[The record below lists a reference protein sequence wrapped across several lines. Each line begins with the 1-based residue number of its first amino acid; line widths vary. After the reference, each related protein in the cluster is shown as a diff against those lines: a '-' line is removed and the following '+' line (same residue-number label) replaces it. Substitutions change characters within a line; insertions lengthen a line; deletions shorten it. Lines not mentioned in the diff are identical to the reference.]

1 MEKIKH
7 NYKDNTFCALFSE
20 KKNLIELYNAL
31 SGSSFDMD
39 TPVEIVTLDNTFFGD
54 RENDLSFIIDNRWI
68 VLAEQQSTL
77 CPNIPLRMLVYLA
90 RQYENLVFS
99 RDIYSRKLVKI
110 PTPELYVFYNG
121 PQDAPVE
128 QIMKL
133 SDAFIVECDTIALEV
148 TVKFINVNYEKGAE
162 ILKRCKAMEGY
173 SLLLHMIREE
183 CEATGDLKPAIE
195 NCIRKCVEKGI
206 IADFLKEH
214 GGDVMS
220 FLFEKLTREECEAI
234 READGFEEGYAKGE
248 AAGIELGKAAG
259 IELGKAEGIELG
271 KAEGIEL
278 GKAEG
283 YQQGEIAGMAQ
294 GELKVA
300 SAMKAKGMTISEICE
315 ITGLKPEQVEEL

>member
-1 MEKIKH
+1 MAKIKN

-77 CPNIPLRMLVYLA
+77 CPNIPLRMLVYVA

-99 RDIYSRKLVKI
+99 RDIYSRKLLKI

-128 QIMKL
+128 QEMKL
-133 SDAFIVECDTIALEV
+133 SDAFMAECDKIAIEV

-162 ILKRCKAMEGY
+162 ILKGCKTMKGY

-183 CEATGDLKPAIE
+183 CEATGELKTAIE
-195 NCIRKCVEKGI
+195 NCIRKCVEEGI

-214 GGDVMS
+214 GGEVMS

-234 READGFEEGYAKGE
+234 READGFEEGYAKGRN
-248 AAGIELGKAAG
+248 
-259 IELGKAEGIELG
+259 
-271 KAEGIEL
+271 EGIEL

-283 YQQGEIAGMAQ
+283 YEEGEASGFEKGEASGFAKGKTEGYEEGEAA

-300 SAMKAKGMTISEICE
+300 RAMKAKGMTTNEICE
-315 ITGLKPEQVEEL
+315 ITGLKQSQVEEL

>member
-1 MEKIKH
+1 MANAKR

-20 KKNLIELYNAL
+20 KRNLIELYNAL

-77 CPNIPLRMLVYLA
+77 SPNIPLRMLVYVA

-128 QIMKL
+128 QEMKL
-133 SDAFIVECDTIALEV
+133 SDAFMAECDKIALEV
-148 TVKFINVNYEKGAE
+148 AVKFINVNYEKGAE

-183 CEATGDLKPAIE
+183 CEATGELKTAIE
-195 NCIRKCVEKGI
+195 KCIRKCVEEGI

-214 GGDVMS
+214 GGEVMS

-234 READGFEEGYAKGE
+234 READGFEEGYAKGFEKGEASGFAKGKTEGYEEGE
-248 AAGIELGKAAG
+248 AA
-259 IELGKAEGIELG
+259 
-271 KAEGIEL
+271 
-278 GKAEG
+278 
-283 YQQGEIAGMAQ
+283 

-300 SAMKAKGMTISEICE
+300 RAMKAKGMTTNEICE
-315 ITGLKPEQVEEL
+315 ITGLERSQVEEL

>member
-1 MEKIKH
+1 MANAKH

-77 CPNIPLRMLVYLA
+77 CPNIPLRMLVYVA

-128 QIMKL
+128 QEMKL
-133 SDAFIVECDTIALEV
+133 SDAFMAECDRIALEV

-162 ILKRCKAMEGY
+162 ILKGCKAMNGY
-173 SLLLHMIREE
+173 SLLLHMIREG
-183 CEATGDLKPAIE
+183 AKP
-195 NCIRKCVEKGI
+195 
-206 IADFLKEH
+206 
-214 GGDVMS
+214 
-220 FLFEKLTREECEAI
+220 
-234 READGFEEGYAKGE
+234 
-248 AAGIELGKAAG
+248 
-259 IELGKAEGIELG
+259 
-271 KAEGIEL
+271 
-278 GKAEG
+278 
-283 YQQGEIAGMAQ
+283 
-294 GELKVA
+294 
-300 SAMKAKGMTISEICE
+300 
-315 ITGLKPEQVEEL
+315 QVN

>member
-1 MEKIKH
+1 MANAKR

-20 KKNLIELYNAL
+20 KRNLIELYNAL

-77 CPNIPLRMLVYLA
+77 SPNIPLRMLVYVA

-110 PTPELYVFYNG
+110 PTPELYGFYNG

-128 QIMKL
+128 QEMKL
-133 SDAFIVECDTIALEV
+133 SDAFMAECDKIALEV
-148 TVKFINVNYEKGAE
+148 AVKFINVNYEKGAE

-183 CEATGDLKPAIE
+183 CEA
-195 NCIRKCVEKGI
+195 
-206 IADFLKEH
+206 
-214 GGDVMS
+214 
-220 FLFEKLTREECEAI
+220 I
-234 READGFEEGYAKGE
+234 READGFEEGYAKGRN
-248 AAGIELGKAAG
+248 
-259 IELGKAEGIELG
+259 
-271 KAEGIEL
+271 EGIEL

-283 YQQGEIAGMAQ
+283 YEEGEAA

-300 SAMKAKGMTISEICE
+300 RAMKAKGMTINEICE
-315 ITGLKPEQVEEL
+315 ITGLKRSQVEEL

>member
-1 MEKIKH
+1 MAKVKN

-77 CPNIPLRMLVYLA
+77 CPNIPLRMLVYVA

-99 RDIYSRKLVKI
+99 RDIYSRKLLKI

-128 QIMKL
+128 QEMKL
-133 SDAFIVECDTIALEV
+133 SDAFMAECDKIAIEV

-162 ILKRCKAMEGY
+162 ILKGCKTMKGY

-183 CEATGDLKPAIE
+183 CEATGELKTAIE
-195 NCIRKCVEKGI
+195 NCIRKCVEEGI

-214 GGDVMS
+214 GGEVMS

-234 READGFEEGYAKGE
+234 READGFEEGYAKGFEKGEASGFAKGKTEGYEEGE
-248 AAGIELGKAAG
+248 AA
-259 IELGKAEGIELG
+259 
-271 KAEGIEL
+271 
-278 GKAEG
+278 
-283 YQQGEIAGMAQ
+283 

-300 SAMKAKGMTISEICE
+300 RAMKAKGMTINEICE
-315 ITGLKPEQVEEL
+315 ITGLKRSQVEEL

>member
-1 MEKIKH
+1 MAKVKN

-77 CPNIPLRMLVYLA
+77 CPNIPLRMLVYVA

-99 RDIYSRKLVKI
+99 RDIYSRKLLKI

-128 QIMKL
+128 QEMKL
-133 SDAFIVECDTIALEV
+133 SDAFMAECDKIALEV
-148 TVKFINVNYEKGAE
+148 AVKFINVNYEKGAE

-183 CEATGDLKPAIE
+183 CEATGELKTAIE
-195 NCIRKCVEKGI
+195 KCIRKCVEEGI

-214 GGDVMS
+214 GGEVMS

-234 READGFEEGYAKGE
+234 READGFEEGYAKGIEKGE
-248 AAGIELGKAAG
+248 AAGFEKGEASGFAKGKT
-259 IELGKAEGIELG
+259 
-271 KAEGIEL
+271 
-278 GKAEG
+278 EG
-283 YQQGEIAGMAQ
+283 YEEGEAA

-300 SAMKAKGMTISEICE
+300 RAMKAKGMTTNEICE

>member
-1 MEKIKH
+1 MANAKR

-20 KKNLIELYNAL
+20 KRNLIELYNAL

-39 TPVEIVTLDNTFFGD
+39 TPVEIVTLDNTFFGE

-77 CPNIPLRMLVYLA
+77 SPNIPLRMLVYVA

-128 QIMKL
+128 QETKL
-133 SDAFIVECDTIALEV
+133 SDAFMAECDKIALEV
-148 TVKFINVNYEKGAE
+148 AVKFINVNYEKGAE

-183 CEATGDLKPAIE
+183 CEATGELKTAIE
-195 NCIRKCVEKGI
+195 KCIRKCVEEGI

-214 GGDVMS
+214 GGEVMS

-234 READGFEEGYAKGE
+234 READGFEEGYAKGIEKGEASGFAKGKTEGYEEGE
-248 AAGIELGKAAG
+248 AA
-259 IELGKAEGIELG
+259 
-271 KAEGIEL
+271 
-278 GKAEG
+278 
-283 YQQGEIAGMAQ
+283 

-300 SAMKAKGMTISEICE
+300 GAMKAKGMTTNEICE
-315 ITGLKPEQVEEL
+315 ITGLKRSQVEEL

>member
-1 MEKIKH
+1 MAKVKN

-77 CPNIPLRMLVYLA
+77 CPNIPLRMLVYVA
-90 RQYENLVFS
+90 RQYENIVFS

-128 QIMKL
+128 QEMKL
-133 SDAFIVECDTIALEV
+133 SDAFMAECDKIAIEV

-162 ILKRCKAMEGY
+162 ILKGCKTMKGY

-183 CEATGDLKPAIE
+183 CEATGELKTAIE
-195 NCIRKCVEKGI
+195 NCIRKCVEEGI

-214 GGDVMS
+214 GGEVMS

-234 READGFEEGYAKGE
+234 READGFEEGYAKGIEKGE
-248 AAGIELGKAAG
+248 ASGFAKGKT
-259 IELGKAEGIELG
+259 
-271 KAEGIEL
+271 
-278 GKAEG
+278 EG
-283 YQQGEIAGMAQ
+283 YEEGETA

-300 SAMKAKGMTISEICE
+300 RAMKAKGMTTNEICE
-315 ITGLKPEQVEEL
+315 ITGLERSQVEEL

>member
-1 MEKIKH
+1 MANAKR

-77 CPNIPLRMLVYLA
+77 SPNIPLRMLVYVA

-128 QIMKL
+128 QEMKL
-133 SDAFIVECDTIALEV
+133 SDAFMAECDKIAIEV

-162 ILKRCKAMEGY
+162 ILKGCKTMKGY

-183 CEATGDLKPAIE
+183 CEATGELKTAIE
-195 NCIRKCVEKGI
+195 KCIRKCVEEGI

-214 GGDVMS
+214 GGEVMS

-234 READGFEEGYAKGE
+234 READGFEEGYAKGIEKGEASGFAKGKTEGYEEGE
-248 AAGIELGKAAG
+248 AA
-259 IELGKAEGIELG
+259 
-271 KAEGIEL
+271 
-278 GKAEG
+278 
-283 YQQGEIAGMAQ
+283 

-300 SAMKAKGMTISEICE
+300 RAMKAKGMTINEICE
-315 ITGLKPEQVEEL
+315 ITGLKQSQVEEL

>member
-1 MEKIKH
+1 MANAKR

-20 KKNLIELYNAL
+20 KRNLIELYNAL

-77 CPNIPLRMLVYLA
+77 SPNIPLRMLVYVA

-128 QIMKL
+128 QEMKL
-133 SDAFIVECDTIALEV
+133 SDAFMAECDKIALEV
-148 TVKFINVNYEKGAE
+148 AVKFINVNYEKGAE

-183 CEATGDLKPAIE
+183 CEATGELKTAIE
-195 NCIRKCVEKGI
+195 KCIRKCVEEGI

-214 GGDVMS
+214 GGEVMS

-234 READGFEEGYAKGE
+234 READGFEEGYAKGIEKGEASGFAKGKTEGYEEGE
-248 AAGIELGKAAG
+248 AA
-259 IELGKAEGIELG
+259 
-271 KAEGIEL
+271 
-278 GKAEG
+278 
-283 YQQGEIAGMAQ
+283 

-300 SAMKAKGMTISEICE
+300 RAMKAKGMTTNEICE

>member
-1 MEKIKH
+1 MAKVKN

-20 KKNLIELYNAL
+20 KRNLIELYNAL
-31 SGSSFDMD
+31 IGSSFDMD

-77 CPNIPLRMLVYLA
+77 SPNIPLRMLVYVA

-128 QIMKL
+128 QEMKL
-133 SDAFIVECDTIALEV
+133 SDAFMAECDKIALEV
-148 TVKFINVNYEKGAE
+148 AVKFINVNYEKGAE

-183 CEATGDLKPAIE
+183 CEATGELKTAIE
-195 NCIRKCVEKGI
+195 KCIRKCVEEGI

-214 GGDVMS
+214 GGEVMS

-234 READGFEEGYAKGE
+234 READGFEEGYAKGIEKGE
-248 AAGIELGKAAG
+248 AAGFEKGEASGFAKGKT
-259 IELGKAEGIELG
+259 
-271 KAEGIEL
+271 
-278 GKAEG
+278 EG
-283 YQQGEIAGMAQ
+283 YEEGEAA

-300 SAMKAKGMTISEICE
+300 RAMKAKGMTTNEICE
-315 ITGLKPEQVEEL
+315 ITGLERSQVEEL

>member
-1 MEKIKH
+1 MANAKR

-20 KKNLIELYNAL
+20 KRNLIELYNAL

-77 CPNIPLRMLVYLA
+77 SPNIPLRMLVYVA

-128 QIMKL
+128 QEMKL
-133 SDAFIVECDTIALEV
+133 SDAFMAECDKIALEV
-148 TVKFINVNYEKGAE
+148 AVKFINVNYEKGAE

-183 CEATGDLKPAIE
+183 YEATGELKTAIE
-195 NCIRKCVEKGI
+195 KCIRKCVEEGI

-214 GGDVMS
+214 GGEVMS

-234 READGFEEGYAKGE
+234 READGFEEGYAKGIEKGEASGFAKGKTEGYEEGE
-248 AAGIELGKAAG
+248 AA
-259 IELGKAEGIELG
+259 
-271 KAEGIEL
+271 
-278 GKAEG
+278 
-283 YQQGEIAGMAQ
+283 

-300 SAMKAKGMTISEICE
+300 RAMKAKGMTINEICE
-315 ITGLKPEQVEEL
+315 ITGLKRSQVEEL

>member
-1 MEKIKH
+1 MAKVKN

-31 SGSSFDMD
+31 SGSSFDVD

-77 CPNIPLRMLVYLA
+77 CPNIPLRMLVYVA

-128 QIMKL
+128 QEMKL
-133 SDAFIVECDTIALEV
+133 SDAFMAECDKIALEV
-148 TVKFINVNYEKGAE
+148 AVKFINVNYEKGAE

-173 SLLLHMIREE
+173 SLLLHMIRE
-183 CEATGDLKPAIE
+183 
-195 NCIRKCVEKGI
+195 
-206 IADFLKEH
+206 
-214 GGDVMS
+214 GGEVMS

-234 READGFEEGYAKGE
+234 READGFEEGYAKGIEKGE
-248 AAGIELGKAAG
+248 AAGFEKGEASGFAKGKT
-259 IELGKAEGIELG
+259 
-271 KAEGIEL
+271 
-278 GKAEG
+278 EG
-283 YQQGEIAGMAQ
+283 YEEGEAA

-300 SAMKAKGMTISEICE
+300 RAMKAKGMTINEICE
-315 ITGLKPEQVEEL
+315 ITGLKRSQVEEL

>member
-1 MEKIKH
+1 MAKVKN

-20 KKNLIELYNAL
+20 KRNLIELYNAL

-77 CPNIPLRMLVYLA
+77 CPNIPLRMLVYVA

-128 QIMKL
+128 QEMKL
-133 SDAFIVECDTIALEV
+133 SDAFMAECDKIAIEV

-162 ILKRCKAMEGY
+162 ILKGCKTMKGY

-183 CEATGDLKPAIE
+183 CEATGELKTAIE
-195 NCIRKCVEKGI
+195 NCIRKCVEEGI

-214 GGDVMS
+214 GGEVMS

-234 READGFEEGYAKGE
+234 READGFEEGYAKGIEKGE
-248 AAGIELGKAAG
+248 AAGFEKGEASGFAKGKT
-259 IELGKAEGIELG
+259 
-271 KAEGIEL
+271 
-278 GKAEG
+278 EG
-283 YQQGEIAGMAQ
+283 YEEGEAA

-300 SAMKAKGMTISEICE
+300 RAMKAKGMTTNEICE
-315 ITGLKPEQVEEL
+315 ITGLERSQVEEL

>member
-1 MEKIKH
+1 MAKVKN

-77 CPNIPLRMLVYLA
+77 CPNIPLRMLVYVA

-99 RDIYSRKLVKI
+99 RDIYSRKLLKI

-128 QIMKL
+128 QEMKL
-133 SDAFIVECDTIALEV
+133 SDAFMAECDKIAIEV

-162 ILKRCKAMEGY
+162 ILKGCKTMKGY

-183 CEATGDLKPAIE
+183 CEATGELKTAIE
-195 NCIRKCVEKGI
+195 NCIRKCVEEGI

-214 GGDVMS
+214 GGEVMS

-234 READGFEEGYAKGE
+234 READGFEEGYAKGIEKGEASGFAKGKTEGYEEGE
-248 AAGIELGKAAG
+248 AA
-259 IELGKAEGIELG
+259 
-271 KAEGIEL
+271 
-278 GKAEG
+278 
-283 YQQGEIAGMAQ
+283 

-300 SAMKAKGMTISEICE
+300 RAMKAKGMTINEICE
-315 ITGLKPEQVEEL
+315 ITGLKRSQVEEL